1 MRSRSMMLIL
11 VSLGFGAVASV
22 GMVQVMLRAPA
33 AATEDKVPV
42 LVATVDLQIK
52 DELSE
57 ENVGIE
63 HYPVGLVPDGVI
75 SSWEEAQGKRI
86 LTRLSRGMP
95 VLQAMIRD
103 KHEINDVE
111 IPPEYKVIA
120 ISVDSRDSF
129 YGLLRPGHRVDVIA
143 VTLEEAG
150 ERARTFLHDVTVY
163 AVDDKIDLIPDE
175 EKGKHQVSTVQLIVT
190 QQQAEQIALYER
202 GGAIRLVLGSQG
214 DGTVVTTPRSS
225 PMTDE
230 ETAKPTESRVNKV
243 LQSAAMGL
251 LEGWQRTISTPPAF
265 PSKVPPIT
273 VPPSNSTKHV
283 MEVVTSSG
291 DVLSYEWDDRES
303 LPRLTTPSGASA
315 SPSAAQPASATA
327 VAPSSSNPSS
337 VGVSSSSSSESAG
350 NAGSSETRFD
360 YEDDGAE
367 KE

>member
-11 VSLGFGAVASV
+11 VSLGFGAVAAV
-22 GMVQVMLRAPA
+22 GMVQVMSRTPA
-33 AATEDKVPV
+33 TATEEKVPV

-95 VLQAMIRD
+95 ILQAMIRD
-103 KHEINDVE
+103 KHEVNDVE
-111 IPPEYKVIA
+111 IPPGYKVIA

-143 VTLEEAG
+143 VLREDAG

-163 AVDDKIDLIPDE
+163 AVDDKTDLIPDE
-175 EKGKHQVSTVQLIVT
+175 NASKERVTTVQLIVT

-202 GGAIRLVLGSQG
+202 EGTIRLVLGSQG
-214 DGTVVTTPRSS
+214 DGTVATAPRSS
-225 PMTDE
+225 PVIKAE
-230 ETAKPTESRVNKV
+230 PSEPTESRVATV
-243 LQSAAMGL
+243 LQNAAMGL
-251 LEGWQRTISTPPAF
+251 LQGWQRSAPTPPAL
-265 PSKVPPIT
+265 PNNLPPIT
-273 VPPSNSTKHV
+273 VPPANSTKHV

-291 DVLSYEWDDRES
+291 AVLSYEWDNRDS
-303 LPRLTTPSGASA
+303 LPRLTTNTPAPS
-315 SPSAAQPASATA
+315 SPPTAQPASATSGGA
-327 VAPSSSNPSS
+327 IPSS
-337 VGVSSSSSSESAG
+337 VGVSSASSNESAG
-350 NAGSSETRFD
+350 NAGSSETTFD